1 MFGDWSGS
9 NNMEK
14 HLFNLRFT
22 AKQLQRLS
30 KNCQKEEK
38 LERAKLKKALQQ
50 NNTEGARIYAQNAIR
65 KKNEAINY
73 LRLSSRVD
81 AVASKVQTAVTMKQ
95 MTKNISGVVSQMDR
109 AMQSMNL
116 EQITMTMEKFEKQF
130 EDLDVQTQTME
141 NAMSSTTTMTTPAE
155 EVDQLI
161 AQVADEAGLD
171 FDKQVANAPFGTTSK
186 AEQEQD
192 DLTQRLARL
201 RNET

>member
-1 MFGDWSGS
+1 
-9 NNMEK
+9 MEK
-14 HLFNLRFT
+14 HLFNLKLT

-38 LERAKLKKALQQ
+38 AEKLKLKKALQQ
-50 NNTEGARIYAQNAIR
+50 NNAEGARIYAQNAIR
-65 KKNEAINY
+65 KKNEALNY

-95 MTKNISGVVSQMDR
+95 MTKNISGVVSQMDK

-116 EQITMTMEKFEKQF
+116 EQITMVMDKFEKQF

-155 EVDQLI
+155 EVDSLI
-161 AQVADEAGLD
+161 SQVAEENGLELD
-171 FDKQVANAPFGTTSK
+171 DQMSNAPLGTTST
-186 AEQEQD
+186 AEREQD
-192 DLTQRLARL
+192 ELTERLARL
-201 RNET
+201 RNNN